1 MNRSVTLALLLIA
14 ASGAAQALDTQTA
27 PQSVDLQIVY
37 DHALTQD
44 PIYQQAEALHMATR
58 ETKTQAIL
66 DLLPLDANVSQT
78 WNGRNSDNAST
89 PILGNLGLTVNL
101 FSWDKW
107 IALKQA
113 NAIVAQGEANYAAAK
128 QDLISRVAQQY
139 FAVLAAKDTLA
150 AQTSALQS
158 VTRQLEQ
165 AERRFEV
172 GLIAVT
178 DVQIARAARDSTA
191 AAVIAAKRL
200 VANAQE
206 QLRATTGE
214 KYNALSEPG
223 TSMPLLTPDPASED
237 SWVTTALSQNATLIA
252 SRLNADITHDQ
263 YLAAIGGHLPT
274 INASATRS
282 WNLQDPNSP
291 GTFVREPTGG
301 PTGNTLAF
309 INTNDIIWNVAVTVP
324 IFSAGATQSRVRQ
337 SKYLWNAGKAG
348 YEATLR
354 QAEQQAR
361 DAYQGVISQIAQV
374 EALKQAVESNRVS
387 LQATEAG
394 YEVGTKTAI
403 DVLSS
408 RELLV
413 QAQTN
418 YSQSKYAYL
427 NNIIALRLA
436 AGNLDPQTIKQ
447 INGWLVPPAAPLP
460 ETMPTPNLMQ
470 PTTTAPPPSTPT
482 PAPAGAPSAS
492 APESAPATAPA
503 PPGTP

>member
-1 MNRSVTLALLLIA
+1 
-14 ASGAAQALDTQTA
+14 
-27 PQSVDLQIVY
+27 
-37 DHALTQD
+37 
-44 PIYQQAEALHMATR
+44 
-58 ETKTQAIL
+58 
-66 DLLPLDANVSQT
+66 
-78 WNGRNSDNAST
+78 
-89 PILGNLGLTVNL
+89 
-101 FSWDKW
+101 
-107 IALKQA
+107 
-113 NAIVAQGEANYAAAK
+113 
-128 QDLISRVAQQY
+128 
-139 FAVLAAKDTLA
+139 
-150 AQTSALQS
+150 
-158 VTRQLEQ
+158 
-165 AERRFEV
+165 
-172 GLIAVT
+172 
-178 DVQIARAARDSTA
+178 
-191 AAVIAAKRL
+191 
-200 VANAQE
+200 
-206 QLRATTGE
+206 
-214 KYNALSEPG
+214 
-223 TSMPLLTPDPASED
+223 
-237 SWVTTALSQNATLIA
+237 
-252 SRLNADITHDQ
+252 
-263 YLAAIGGHLPT
+263 
-274 INASATRS
+274 
-282 WNLQDPNSP
+282 
-291 GTFVREPTGG
+291 
-301 PTGNTLAF
+301 
-309 INTNDIIWNVAVTVP
+309 
-324 IFSAGATQSRVRQ
+324 VRQ

-447 INGWLVPPAAPLP
+447 INGWLVPPVAPLP

-492 APESAPATAPA
+492 APESAPAPAPA